1 MKKILISKIRRDK
14 KRFVSFLMCIILV
27 GTSISIDGLG
37 KEISAKE
44 NSYSQELSK
53 EDKEA
58 INKKRE
64 KLIDGYNKVKESKKE
79 NKKSKV
85 VKEIKDLRT
94 ANTNTYLM
102 SDGSRRLEMFSNN
115 IRFKE
120 DGKYKD
126 YNPLLKKLS
135 NDDKEKLS
143 KEESLLGKDN
153 IKNYELVNS
162 EGDSKQFFPKKID
175 KNSSVVLLK
184 KKYGISFSPTNIE
197 QIYKNEKDSE
207 NTSDEEETSNVE
219 ENETALKETESES
232 KKETEKE
239 SSEVSNDKTKELAL
253 DNSTTIS
260 SKVSYC
266 SSDKKIKYNYN
277 SLNNG
282 VKEEIVLYEKPD
294 TNIFEFDL
302 NLSNLKVFTSKYFNE
317 IRLLD
322 EKTDKLVAYIN
333 EPFITDDNKVIN
345 YESIKYEID
354 KDSNKLK
361 IKVDESYLESKDTK
375 YPIIIDPTAIW
386 TYDRLESATVFSY
399 SSAKNINYK
408 NGDHFRVHNNGVSL
422 FPGAEVICYID
433 TSGLDNENYIFGNGG
448 ELLGADVYNA
458 SLSIVEKSSAYFT
471 GTSVKYITPGNIE
484 VKRPTSS
491 WDVNTIT
498 WNNQPTLSSDVVADF
513 DATGVAGTSHV
524 IDLTN
529 WAQSIADT
537 SIENTGLALK
547 SSEVGKGGAFYSASL
562 NNTDYMQLTIDY
574 SQPKKGDNSW
584 YTYENFDT
592 PNGSGKVELTEGN
605 LVYNQK
611 DFDLPSQQLGLDVSR
626 TYNSR
631 NVEKGCFGVGWNLK
645 YEEKIRSSGPKSMEY
660 TDETGALISFV
671 IIRGSWTCYEN
682 PDLSI
687 GFQNENI
694 TKTIS
699 ENNTVSFETKY
710 QVINKDKTVKYFDE
724 DGSLRLIEDLNGNF
738 VYVKYHSSYGTIEK
752 IYSSAGQE
760 LELEYS
766 TSGQNHFVSRIELA
780 DNSSF
785 NYNYT
790 DKRLTSVTHTGAN
803 NNEITYEYQ
812 YNSSGRLNKIIDA
825 KGDFYTIG
833 YDGKIADEIK
843 SPNNDRTEIFTN
855 YEPNKTRVYKKNG
868 DNEILSYE
876 TYEFDNDGK
885 VIKST
890 NDLGNETLYTYQ
902 NCLVEKTVDKVKYYK
917 LENGVVNLITPTGEG
932 DDKHLEEENTY
943 DEDNNYNIIREVDEE
958 GNETEYTYGD
968 SQNPDLPTKT
978 EVTDA
983 EGVVTSNEVTTYDSN
998 GNLSRE
1004 VDKITNTVTSYETDS
1019 KGNVTSEEN
1028 VLVNSENIN
1037 NINNG
1042 VLNSGLEKS
1051 SSTSTYDTQGNDLT
1065 NNISE
1070 GTVTSSETNQYSTD
1084 KLGRV
1089 LQSTDEKGISTNYT
1103 YDEFGRT
1110 ITTTTTIPNKSPEVT
1125 HSSYDDNGKIIE
1137 EIDKCG
1143 RHTNYTYD
1151 NMGRVTSKTLS
1162 YGNESKTTTTSY
1174 GYEYGIS
1181 ILIRT
1186 ESWSGL
1192 NKYYPV
1198 VSVVTER
1205 NENNE
1210 VVSKKYSD
1218 PYGQLVREETNGVV
1232 SDYSYD
1238 KQGNVFSTYTRGESN
1253 TNPSSPKLTLT
1264 LYDKN
1269 GKLTDTIQNPE
1280 YSNSS
1285 FRVSSSSIVTT
1296 NTYDDAGNLIQE
1308 KDAKGNITS
1317 YEYNAEGKITKV
1329 SVPDESNAGNNTL
1342 YSYDIQNQGSSENIV
1357 STKDTTT
1364 NALGNISETVYNGG
1378 GQVLSISDKGT
1389 NNITTEY
1396 EYDTSGN
1403 KTKEIKSDGSYISYN
1418 YDKKNLVTNSTF
1430 TNSSG
1435 VQTKHMTYEYNI
1447 DDLVKKIVV
1456 YKVRGNSMY
1465 AFRHKY
1471 FKYDDFGR
1479 MTGYS
1484 EIDYGTTPP
1493 ESVINENMTSYVYD
1507 IEDKLT
1513 EIRYPNSSNDKLKGI
1528 KLYYNGYKWLTNIK
1542 GIISENNEE
1551 IERNIRTYEYYND
1564 SKIKTIKDYREFL
1577 TGGSGY
1583 INKAYEYDSFDRV
1596 TSMEYRDSSELNT
1609 ILEKH
1614 TYSYDKN
1621 NNILSEGIINNYPQ
1635 NQSDRINETR
1645 IYTYDDLN
1653 RLKTSKVINNNNQ
1666 TEKNAS
1672 YTYDKVGNITRIVE
1686 GNVVTEN
1693 TYNQFNQLVSS
1704 DITQNNN
1711 LILTKTFHYDSNGN
1725 QIMEQTIENPPTIKE
1740 TIMKDYDNNNQMI
1753 RAICKDG
1760 DEQGDTVYY
1769 QENTYDDEGK
1779 RILRVDYNPENEDNE
1794 YDITYFYYQGDNL
1807 LYATDNS
1814 DDKKCQNIVGP
1825 ENNVIATIHYDNGQ
1839 HTYFYNKDI
1848 RTSVTNIVDESGD
1861 SVVRYTYDDFGETT
1875 KLGDTNFYNEICYTS
1890 GVYDELTKEYYLNS
1904 RFYDPEDRTFTT
1916 QDSYRGDK
1924 KDYHTW
1930 NMYAYCGGNPINSID
1945 PSGHKGKKTQYL
1957 PAQAW
1962 SSIRDKDAKGP
1973 TYYSSD
1979 QSKKYIYN
1987 FVRKK
1992 MNATKTE
1999 ACAILGNIAVETGD
2013 TFSSMT
2019 LQNVGKKPSYVKKY
2033 KTNDSRGW
2041 GILQWTHH
2049 SRKKG
2054 LKNYVKT
2061 VNDKYRVKGLTVGD
2075 LVVQLEFFDKERK
2088 TSYSAAWKKFKK
2100 SKGIESKTKIFC
2112 TDFEQAGTPYM
2123 SKRIKKAKKYY
2134 KKM

>member
-14 KRFVSFLMCIILV
+14 KRLVSFLMCIILV
-27 GTSISIDGLG
+27 GTSVSIDGLG

-126 YNPLLKKLS
+126 YNPLLKILS
-135 NDDKEKLS
+135 NEDREKLS
-143 KEESLLGKDN
+143 KEESLLGKDS

-162 EGDSKQFFPKKID
+162 EGDSKQFFPKKLD
-175 KNSSVVLLK
+175 KDNSVVLLK

-207 NTSDEEETSNVE
+207 NTSDEEETSNVD
-219 ENETALKETESES
+219 ENETELKETESER

-239 SSEVSNDKTKELAL
+239 SSEVSNDKTKELEL

-266 SSDKKIKYNYN
+266 GSDKKIKYNYN

-294 TNIFEFDL
+294 TNVFEFDL
-302 NLSNLKVFTSKYFNE
+302 NLSNLKVFTSKFFNE
-317 IRLLD
+317 VRLLD

-354 KDSNKLK
+354 KDSNKLR
-361 IKVDESYLESKDTK
+361 IKVDDSYLESKDTK
-375 YPIIIDPTAIW
+375 YPIKIDPTAIW
-386 TYDRLESATVFSY
+386 TSDRLESATVTNLSY
-399 SSAKNINYK
+399 TLGMNLKNSSS
-408 NGDHFRVHNNGVSL
+408 FRVHNNGIV
-422 FPGAEVICYID
+422 FYPNTEEMCYID
-433 TSGLDNENYIFGNGG
+433 TSGIDKNNAIFGWKGTFYG
-448 ELLGADVYNA
+448 SDVSDA
-458 SLSIVEKSSAYFT
+458 RLIIKEKSGTYRT
-471 GTSVKYITPGNIE
+471 GTSSTMNFVQGHIDVKKPSD
-484 VKRPTSS
+484 V
-491 WDVNTIT
+491 WDPDTIT
-498 WNNQPTLSSDVVADF
+498 WSNHPSLENGTLSSF
-513 DATGVAGTSHV
+513 ETTGVPGETHSV
-524 IDLTN
+524 DLTS
-529 WAQSIADT
+529 WAQSLADKD
-537 SIENTGLALK
+537 IDNTGLALK
-547 SSEVGKGGAFYSASL
+547 ARETGTGADFYSASFD
-562 NNTDYMQLTIDY
+562 NSEYMQLQIDY
-574 SQPKKGDNSW
+574 SQPNRGDKSW
-584 YTYENFDT
+584 NTYENFET
-592 PNGSGKVELTEGN
+592 PNGSGKVELTKGN
-605 LVYNQK
+605 LVYTQK
-611 DFDLPSQQLGLDVSR
+611 DFDLPSQQLGLDITR

-645 YEEKIRSSGPKSMEY
+645 YEEKIKYAGPKSMEY
-660 TDETGALISFV
+660 TDETGAFIYFA

-687 GFQNENI
+687 DFQNESI
-694 TKTIS
+694 TRTIS
-699 ENNTVSFETKY
+699 GNNILSFETKY
-710 QVINKDKTVKYFDE
+710 QVINKDKTVKFFDE
-724 DGSLRLIEDLNGNF
+724 DGKLRLIEDANGNF
-738 VYVKYHSSYGTIEK
+738 VYIKYHSSYETIEK

-760 LELEYS
+760 IEFEYE
-766 TSGQNHFVSRIELA
+766 TLGQDHFVSKIELA

-790 DKRLTSVTHTGAN
+790 DKRLTSVTHTGTN
-803 NNEITYEYQ
+803 NNEITYEYE
-812 YNSSGRLNKIIDA
+812 YNSSGRLNKIVDA
-825 KGDFYTIG
+825 KGDYYTIG
-833 YDGKIADEIK
+833 YDGKLVDEIK
-843 SPNNDRTEIFTN
+843 SPNNDETEIFTN

-885 VIKST
+885 AIKST

-958 GNETEYTYGD
+958 GNETDYTYGD

-983 EGVVTSNEVTTYDSN
+983 EGVVTSNEDTTYDSN

-1051 SSTSTYDTQGNDLT
+1051 SNTSTYDTQGNDLT

-1070 GTVTSSETNQYSTD
+1070 GTVNSSETNQYSTD

-1089 LQSTDEKGISTNYT
+1089 LQSTDEKGIVTNYT
-1103 YDEFGRT
+1103 YDEFGRA
-1110 ITTTTTIPNKSPEVT
+1110 ITTTVTIPNKSPEVT
-1125 HSSYDDNGKIIE
+1125 HSSYDNNGRVTE
-1137 EIDKCG
+1137 EIDKYG

-1186 ESWSGL
+1186 ESGSGL

-1378 GQVLSISDKGT
+1378 GQVLSVTDKGT
-1389 NNITTEY
+1389 NNNLTTEY

-1403 KTKEIKSDGSYISYN
+1403 KTKETKSDGSYISYN

-1484 EIDYGTTPP
+1484 EIDYGITPP

-1583 INKAYEYDSFDRV
+1583 INKAYEYDSLDRV
-1596 TSMEYRDSSELNT
+1596 TSMEYRDSSDLNT

-1711 LILTKTFHYDSNGN
+1711 LVLTKIFHYDSNGN

-1760 DEQGDTVYY
+1760 DEQGDIVYY

-1779 RILRVDYNPENEDNE
+1779 RILRVDYNPANEDDE
-1794 YDITYFYYQGDNL
+1794 FSITYFYYQGDTL
-1807 LYATDNS
+1807 LYTTDNS

-1825 ENNVIATIHYDNGQ
+1825 EKNVIATVQYDNGQ
-1839 HTYFYNKDI
+1839 HAYFYNKDL

-1861 SVVRYTYDDFGETT
+1861 NVVRYTYDDFGETT
-1875 KLGDTNFYNEICYTS
+1875 KLGDTDFYNEICYTS
-1890 GVYDELTKEYYLNS
+1890 GVFDELTKEYYLNA
-1904 RFYDPEDRTFTT
+1904 RFYDPEDRVFTT
-1916 QDSYRGDK
+1916 QDRYRGEQ

-1930 NMYAYCGGNPINSID
+1930 NMYAYCGGNPINSVD
-1945 PSGHKGKKTQYL
+1945 PSGNYTEK
-1957 PAQAW
+1957 
-1962 SSIRDKDAKGP
+1962 
-1973 TYYSSD
+1973 
-1979 QSKKYIYN
+1979 IY
-1987 FVRKK
+1987 
-1992 MNATKTE
+1992 
-1999 ACAILGNIAVETGD
+1999 
-2013 TFSSMT
+2013 
-2019 LQNVGKKPSYVKKY
+2019 
-2033 KTNDSRGW
+2033 
-2041 GILQWTHH
+2041 GI
-2049 SRKKG
+2049 K
-2054 LKNYVKT
+2054 
-2061 VNDKYRVKGLTVGD
+2061 LTV
-2075 LVVQLEFFDKERK
+2075 
-2088 TSYSAAWKKFKK
+2088 KK
-2100 SKGIESKTKIFC
+2100 SKSKKEKTEFAKSLYKISNNEKFKGKYAIFKYKAARKILVAQSAYESGYGTSNYAVNKKNIFGFVGKSYKKLKESIEAYGWQINNSKIQAYKNARKYLKNNKKDTRGFMLKF
-2112 TDFEQAGTPYM
+2112 AGTYCTSESASSYTSTIM
-2123 SKRIKKAKKYY
+2123 
-2134 KKM
+2134 KMVKNLKNRGAW